1 MSNSIISLFFQM
13 EVIELIV
20 DNQTLYVIDQKEDF
34 GLEFSKLVS
43 MMNYTRQ
50 TTLDA
55 VKDLTIEDL
64 DFLFDEE
71 ANSIGMLLAH
81 MASVEK
87 AYQIVT
93 FENRDLTDEEERD
106 LNPALDLGMNA
117 REQIKGNPLEY
128 YLDKLEQVRS
138 ETIETFK
145 TLPDEWLFEQAPFW
159 WNRPANNFFKWFHV
173 FEDELSHR
181 GQIRLIKKM
190 IRKHKE
196 FVK

>member
-1 MSNSIISLFFQM
+1 
-13 EVIELIV
+13 
-20 DNQTLYVIDQKEDF
+20 
-34 GLEFSKLVS
+34 

-50 TTLDA
+50 TTLEA

-93 FENRDLTDEEERD
+93 FENRDLTDEEESD
-106 LNPALDLGMNA
+106 LNPALDLGMHA

-145 TLPDEWLFEQAPFW
+145 TLSDEWLFEQAPFW

-190 IRKHKE
+190 ILKRKELIK
-196 FVK
+196 